1 MLKPSLSRN
10 AMKKV
15 RRGGDRPGIIG
26 QRYLGKKNKT
36 TNAHMRRPN
45 THKPEDTNARV
56 NAHIRI
62 N

>member
-1 MLKPSLSRN
+1 
-10 AMKKV
+10 MKKV